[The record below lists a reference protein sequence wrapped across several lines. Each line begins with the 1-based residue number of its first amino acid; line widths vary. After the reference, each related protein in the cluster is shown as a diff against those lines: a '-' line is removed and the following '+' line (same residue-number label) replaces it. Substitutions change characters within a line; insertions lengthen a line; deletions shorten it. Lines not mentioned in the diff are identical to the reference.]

1 MTPRCGSSSSTRVV
15 RELQLDFTPRMEE
28 FHLEIHVVYSHQPP
42 TSIRVVEGPAR
53 LPCNSGN
60 LMPSRMVSSET
71 LKKHR
76 ALSADVELE
85 LRAHLLLQETES
97 HDLQTAPIRI
107 QSQRLQRLEIQ
118 SNIFSSRSSHR
129 LSIEINCNCAK
140 QIIYIKRNKISKI

>member
-42 TSIRVVEGPAR
+42 ASIRVVEGPAR
-53 LPCNSGN
+53 L
-60 LMPSRMVSSET
+60 PSRMVSSET

-76 ALSADVELE
+76 APSADVELE

-129 LSIEINCNCAK
+129 LSIEINCNCA
-140 QIIYIKRNKISKI
+140 